1 MYLNKI
7 DVSNA
12 ICGHDYLALTTHH
25 TDWIIVTCGSCGWFD
40 ADPYTF
46 RPDEIVELYELPQGE
61 QQ

>member
-1 MYLNKI
+1 MNLEKI
-7 DVSNA
+7 EVSDA
-12 ICGHDYLALTTHH
+12 VEGRDYLARASDPD
-25 TDWIIVTCGSCGWFD
+25 DWFIVTVGSCGRFD

>member
-1 MYLNKI
+1 MNLEKI
-7 DVSNA
+7 EVSDA
-12 ICGHDYLALTTHH
+12 VEGHDYLALVSDPS
-25 TDWIIVTCGSCGWFD
+25 DWFLVTAGFCGWFE